1 MSRHYSLTRP
11 GRHLQSALRTGAYDY
26 HWGHDLCHGAYTV
39 PKCLRALPVTAGS
52 DGGSRGRR
60 VYAHDPRHVAAA
72 VLQSQDDSD
81 GHGAAGIMDKAD
93 RARKRTGA
101 DMSCQIILLLEG

>member
-1 MSRHYSLTRP
+1 MLLGP
-11 GRHLQSALRTGAYDY
+11 GRYLQSALRTGAYDY
-26 HWGHDLCHGAYTV
+26 HRGHDPCHGASAV
-39 PKCLRALPVTAGS
+39 LECLRALTVTAGS
-52 DGGSRGRR
+52 DGGGRGQRLQ

-81 GHGAAGIMDKAD
+81 GHGAARMKDKAD

-101 DMSCQIILLLEG
+101 DITCLIILLLEG